1 MVSVHK
7 ITNLT
12 NHGINFKKVQPEQEE
27 HSPDCFRDDELFDKT
42 RDKADSRY
50 LEYDLNDLP
59 VYAYRKPIVKRKY
72 LENYTLTD
80 VPKYDIDTS
89 KLDKEKYKKG
99 YISIPNTPDN
109 RLYRSTFMLTKKGYD
124 FSTGIFEFLKEMRKE
139 FVPGK
144 GYFSSRELANLCELC
159 KLKGQPYETFDSEMF
174 KEGMYWA
181 GRVGSFDEN
190 VAKILRSSV
199 KKDAHG
205 CEYFDF
211 HRNEV
216 LKNVEMDSELFNIL
230 INQE

>member
-1 MVSVHK
+1 
-7 ITNLT
+7 
-12 NHGINFKKVQPEQEE
+12 
-27 HSPDCFRDDELFDKT
+27 
-42 RDKADSRY
+42 
-50 LEYDLNDLP
+50 
-59 VYAYRKPIVKRKY
+59 
-72 LENYTLTD
+72 
-80 VPKYDIDTS
+80 
-89 KLDKEKYKKG
+89 
-99 YISIPNTPDN
+99 
-109 RLYRSTFMLTKKGYD
+109 
-124 FSTGIFEFLKEMRKE
+124 
-139 FVPGK
+139 
-144 GYFSSRELANLCELC
+144 
-159 KLKGQPYETFDSEMF
+159 MF